1 MRARSVLVGAVVG
14 LVISSVGAL
23 ATFRLAESYL
33 SRQRETTALTQTI
46 ATGRLFVDNLA
57 EGVQPARAILDLPF
71 GPIGGRALLHIDGQ
85 WFVSGGGISERD
97 LPGAYVTEL
106 LSGRAVQQKT
116 VLGNDPVL
124 LTGIP
129 VSLSGNEQVAFATVL
144 PLSELD
150 RTLGLIGT
158 AFIVGVVLAT
168 LLGGAVGFYLS
179 RRVMEPLRAVSTAAT
194 KLSSGDLS
202 FRVVPPSEPDL
213 ARIAESFNA
222 MLDSLQERIRRE
234 KRFAAHV
241 SHELRSPLTV
251 LRGSLE
257 LIEANKDSL
266 GPEGRLGVEMMT
278 ERLDDF
284 EQMLLDLL
292 EIARY
297 ESENVDLDLTKVE
310 LGPLLRSIFERL
322 RIDSGLVRFDD
333 SSERLSM
340 SVDVRRLHHVL
351 ANLVQNAER
360 YAGGVSG
367 VSVETDPGEDAVR
380 IHVDDAGPGIRME
393 DRSVILEPFMRG
405 RNVRGIGGAGLGL
418 AIVTHHLEVLG
429 GSLSVEDSPQHG
441 ARFTVI
447 LPVAARAE
455 GDGR

>member
-1 MRARSVLVGAVVG
+1 MRTRSVLVGAVVG
-14 LVISSVGAL
+14 LVISSIGAL

-46 ATGRLFVDNLA
+46 ATGRLLVDNLA

-85 WFVSGGGISERD
+85 WVVSGGGISERD

-106 LSGRAVQQKT
+106 LSGRGVQQKT
-116 VLGNDPVL
+116 VLGRVPVL

-129 VSLSGNEQVAFATVL
+129 VSLSVDEQAAFATVL

-158 AFIVGVVLAT
+158 ALVVGVVLAT

-297 ESENVDLDLTKVE
+297 ESENVDVDLTKVE

-322 RIDSGLVRFDD
+322 RVDSGLVCFDA

-367 VSVETDPGEDAVR
+367 VSVETNANEDVVE

-393 DRSVILEPFMRG
+393 ERSVILEPFMRG

-429 GSLSVEDSPQHG
+429 GSLSVGDSPQQG
-441 ARFTVI
+441 ARFSLI
-447 LPVAARAE
+447 LPVATSTER
-455 GDGR
+455 DGR

>member
-1 MRARSVLVGAVVG
+1 MRARAVLVGAVVG
-14 LVISSVGAL
+14 LVLSSVGAL
-23 ATFRLAESYL
+23 ATFRLAEGYL
-33 SRQRETTALTQTI
+33 SSQRETAALTQTI
-46 ATGRLFVDNLA
+46 ATGRLFAGNLS
-57 EGVQPARAILDLPF
+57 EGIPASRAILDLPF

-85 WFVSGGGISERD
+85 WFVSGGGVSERD
-97 LPGAYVTEL
+97 LPDAYTVDL
-106 LSGRAVQQKT
+106 LSGRAVQQKMT
-116 VLGNDPVL
+116 LGGDPVL
-124 LTGIP
+124 VTGIP
-129 VSLSGNEQVAFATVL
+129 VGLSNDGRASFATVL

-150 RTLGLIGT
+150 RTLGLIS
-158 AFIVGVVLAT
+158 AALAVGVIIAT
-168 LLGGAVGFYLS
+168 FLGGLVGFYLS

-222 MLDSLQERIRRE
+222 MLDSLQERIKRE

-266 GPEGRLGVEMMT
+266 GPEGRLGVDMMS

-297 ESENVDLDLTKVE
+297 ESESFEMDLTTVE
-310 LGPLLRSIFERL
+310 LEPLLRSIFERL
-322 RIDSGLVRFDD
+322 RVDASLVRFDPA
-333 SSERLSM
+333 SARLSM
-340 SVDVRRLHHVL
+340 TVDMRRLHHVL
-351 ANLVQNAER
+351 VNLVQNAER

-367 VSVETDPGEDAVR
+367 VSVETNDDADIVK

-405 RNVRGIGGAGLGL
+405 RNVRGVGGAGLGL
-418 AIVTHHLEVLG
+418 AIVTHHLEALG
-429 GSLSVEDSPQHG
+429 GSLSVEDSPDGG
-441 ARFTVI
+441 ARFTVV
-447 LPVAARAE
+447 LPVRSRAE
-455 GDGR
+455 GDRT